1 MMMIVDVVANCSHYH
16 AMVSAGA
23 RLTEV
28 DKAHRSAMHFAVQ
41 GNQSS
46 LLSELYM
53 DGFDLNA
60 KDSNG
65 RTPIYRCHAPTPVRR
80 CNATQPR
87 PLMILIEIRWVDCS
101 HSCLEELLSLRA
113 DVNAVDSDGRTPIFF
128 AALAYV
134 TELRSRQRL
143 PKCIHFG

>member
-1 MMMIVDVVANCSHYH
+1 MMIVDVVANCSRYH
-16 AMVSAGA
+16 SMVSAGA

-65 RTPIYRCHAPTPVRR
+65 RTPIFTAAMHPHLYVV
-80 CNATQPR
+80 ATQLNR
-87 PLMILIEIRWVDCS
+87 GRLILIEIRWVDCS

-143 PKCIHFG
+143 PKCVHYG